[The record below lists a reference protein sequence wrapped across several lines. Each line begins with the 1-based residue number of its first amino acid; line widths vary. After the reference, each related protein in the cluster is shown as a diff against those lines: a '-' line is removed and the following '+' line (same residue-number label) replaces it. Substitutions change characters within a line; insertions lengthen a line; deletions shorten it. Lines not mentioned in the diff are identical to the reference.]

1 MLDTPLLVE
10 IDVYKQLKGEM
21 DLSMNS
27 RDCELVSVI
36 KNEDGGF
43 DIEMRRFGHGVGMSQ
58 RGAQTM
64 AGNHGKTYLEILDFY
79 YPGMTLEK
87 IGWDT
92 PELRSVAALPDNVGR
107 ARPDPTPTPPPAPLP
122 ALEDG
127 EYYAIVTLESSAN
140 LNMRSEPGTHA
151 WVVTQL
157 EDDRRVIVSSEAD
170 ENGWVAVRTAE
181 HKGYVKLE
189 YLTKE

>member
-1 MLDTPLLVE
+1 MSRRYHSDPGSYCA
-10 IDVYKQLKGEM
+10 IICC
-21 DLSMNS
+21 S
-27 RDCELVSVI
+27 RDCELVSI
-36 KNEDGGF
+36 RKNENGGF

-64 AGNHGKTYLEILDFY
+64 AGSHGKTYLEILDFY

-87 IGWDT
+87 IEWDT
-92 PELRSVAALPDNVGR
+92 PELRSIAALPDNVGR

-127 EYYAIVTLESSAN
+127 EYYAVVTLESSAN

-151 WVVTQL
+151 RVVTQL
-157 EDDRRVIVSSEAD
+157 EDGRRIIVSGEAD
-170 ENGWVAVRTAE
+170 ADGWVPVHTAE
-181 HKGYVKLE
+181 YRGYVKLE